1 MTTLLRMVAHLPPAF
16 SRFVFGART
25 RTTADRSA
33 PRKKTVASFDLD
45 SPYSQPFQRPR
56 H

>member
-16 SRFVFGART
+16 SRFVFGA
-25 RTTADRSA
+25 ADRSA